1 MEEQNTRDLEL
12 ELVEFYWAYLPMPAR
27 IKLVAIAWLLAVGE
41 MSKSMYVIVG
51 IVLILL
57 AVVLLVDNPVVDVFA
72 SISMGVILGATVVY
86 WLLRDLIHRG

>member
-1 MEEQNTRDLEL
+1 
-12 ELVEFYWAYLPMPAR
+12 
-27 IKLVAIAWLLAVGE
+27 